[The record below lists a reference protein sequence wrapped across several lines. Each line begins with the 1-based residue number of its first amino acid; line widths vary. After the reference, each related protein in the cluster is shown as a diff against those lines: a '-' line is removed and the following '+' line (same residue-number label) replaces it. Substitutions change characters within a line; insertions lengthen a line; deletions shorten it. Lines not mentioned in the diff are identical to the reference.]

1 MESFQ
6 EEHTASKMA
15 NTVILAKEKGMI
27 CSFCASLLFEKGK
40 PVSREGPAEIS
51 LDTLSEIEAR
61 AFCGCC
67 CLVAVAYCACID
79 ARRLP
84 DGTLPAYDIARQ
96 EEELV
101 VSLEFDMIHCF
112 HLGKLYYLRFIE
124 DQATIDANLYNT
136 CQLID
141 SSVDVSVSVRRR
153 GVSRILTLI
162 RDSLHVKGSRFIT
175 TPP

>member
-1 MESFQ
+1 
-6 EEHTASKMA
+6 
-15 NTVILAKEKGMI
+15 
-27 CSFCASLLFEKGK
+27 
-40 PVSREGPAEIS
+40 
-51 LDTLSEIEAR
+51 
-61 AFCGCC
+61 
-67 CLVAVAYCACID
+67 
-79 ARRLP
+79 
-84 DGTLPAYDIARQ
+84 
-96 EEELV
+96 
-101 VSLEFDMIHCF
+101 
-112 HLGKLYYLRFIE
+112 LYYLRFIE